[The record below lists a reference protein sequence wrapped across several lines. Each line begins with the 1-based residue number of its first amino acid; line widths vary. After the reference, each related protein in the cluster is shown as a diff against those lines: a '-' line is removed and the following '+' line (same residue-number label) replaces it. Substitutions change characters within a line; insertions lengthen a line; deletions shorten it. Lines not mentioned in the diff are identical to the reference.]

1 MEKRLEYNIE
11 KLIEKMTCHD
21 VYLIEMCRHINVGTK
36 ENILFS
42 LRGSNSF
49 SYGNY
54 NIYDIATGSL
64 SRCCATIQHINFTL
78 KKNRIHSRLYNSTDP
93 FYPISIVI
101 WPNMSDEMI
110 KSIEYIESGYVSRTV
125 HGSEGI

>member
-21 VYLIEMCRHINVGTK
+21 VYLIEMCRHINSGTK
-36 ENILFS
+36 GNTLFS

-49 SYGNY
+49 SYGSY
-54 NIYDIATGSL
+54 SVYDIATGNL
-64 SRCCATIQHINFTL
+64 SRCCTTIQHISLTL

-93 FYPISIVI
+93 FYPISVVI

-110 KSIEYIESGYVSRTV
+110 KSIEYIEKGYISRTV
-125 HGSEGI
+125 HGSDGI